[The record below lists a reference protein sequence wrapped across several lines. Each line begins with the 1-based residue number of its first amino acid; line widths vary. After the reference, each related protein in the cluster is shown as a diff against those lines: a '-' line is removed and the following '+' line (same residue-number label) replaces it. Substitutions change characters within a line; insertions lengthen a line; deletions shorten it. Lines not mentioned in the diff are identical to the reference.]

1 MKNIDV
7 KSLLIGAL
15 LTSTIFLG
23 VAATSKDDAGKWDG
37 RQMWQVASALN
48 KVDGKGES
56 AHKIARTIGMEPFA
70 ITQDK
75 NGVSR
80 VWYRKRTK

>member
-1 MKNIDV
+1 MKSIDV
-7 KSLLIGAL
+7 KSLLIGTL

-23 VAATSKDDAGKWDG
+23 VAATGATDKWDG
-37 RQMWQVASALN
+37 KQMWQVASALN
-48 KVDGKGES
+48 KVDGKGAA